1 MSKKKKLFTALI
13 SIATVASLSVTVFAK
28 QITETATIVYNNIK
42 IMIDGTEYN
51 TEVEPFIYNGTTYL
65 PVRAVANAFGKD
77 VDWDAENSTVII
89 GSSDVDY
96 LNKLPYIDNDYE
108 NCQKATVSLVKNG
121 ICLSQFGTSDLVREN
136 KFPKQYVAYNLD
148 GKYKK
153 FVAEVYNNKQ
163 NGEGAKVY
171 FKGDGKKIL
180 YSMPA
185 IEYSTPKTEIEV
197 DVSGQNILYIEAE
210 NTSRFNTEIVL
221 DNARLL
227 K

>member
-13 SIATVASLSVTVFAK
+13 SIAIVASLSATVFAK

-51 TEVEPFIYNGTTYL
+51 TEVEPFIYNGSTYL

-96 LNKLPYIDNDYE
+96 LNKLPYVDNDYE
-108 NCQKATVSLVKNG
+108 NCQKAEFTLVDNG
-121 ICLSQFGTSDLVREN
+121 IRLYQSGSGFKQGDS
-136 KFPKQYVAYNLD
+136 FPRHYVAYQLD
-148 GKYKK
+148 GKYTK
-153 FVAEVYNNKQ
+153 FVAEVYNNKH
-163 NGEGAKVY
+163 NGKGAKVY
-171 FKGDGKKIL
+171 FKGNGKKIL
-180 YSMPA
+180 YSMPGV
-185 IEYSTPKTEIEV
+185 SVDTPKTEIEV

-210 NTSRFNTEIVL
+210 NVDGYEAGIVL